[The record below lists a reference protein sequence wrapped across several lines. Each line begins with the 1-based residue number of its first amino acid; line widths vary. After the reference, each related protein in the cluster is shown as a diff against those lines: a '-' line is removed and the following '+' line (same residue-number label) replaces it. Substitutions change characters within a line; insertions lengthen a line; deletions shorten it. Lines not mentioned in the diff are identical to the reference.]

1 MTVTVPERD
10 ESASGIAER
19 KLNELSGSELV
30 RNHKPGNGCHAAAS
44 LNDAAHGLVGPQFHH
59 NVEASGIDATLS
71 QSVLKY
77 LAGTRAFL
85 AQHPPSR
92 QQMVEFDR
100 VGLRELVRRP
110 DHHNE
115 LIDSYR
121 NLNQERFVNVSLDE
135 AEIGVAIENGA
146 SNVQRVA
153 DVQFDR
159 HARMDGVEIVKEC
172 RQPITGDSLARP
184 KPQAAT

>member
-10 ESASGIAER
+10 ELASGIAER

-121 NLNQERFVNVSLDE
+121 NRTRS
-135 AEIGVAIENGA
+135 GSSTSPSTKPRSA
-146 SNVQRVA
+146 SPLRT
-153 DVQFDR
+153 
-159 HARMDGVEIVKEC
+159 ARATCSELPMFNSIVTPGWMAWK
-172 RQPITGDSLARP
+172 S
-184 KPQAAT
+184 